1 MNQHEARVR
10 AGTRLYRDTETAHN
24 QARSALVDAVVDAL
38 KAGQNPTEVTN
49 WTPFTAAHVRGLARS
64 HDVPDYLLRRYKSAR
79 GWLEASF
86 PGWPRAAR
94 ALADLGAGLE
104 DEEFTG
110 GVLWYGLTHAG
121 TRPVQKRIITERLV
135 RWATRPGAGQWARR
149 YATTADLA
157 AAIGDVLDGHLPRRS
172 R

>member
-1 MNQHEARVR
+1 MNQHETRVR

-38 KAGQNPTEVTN
+38 KAGENPTEVTK
-49 WTPFTAAHVRGLARS
+49 WTPFTAAHVRGLARR
-64 HDVPDYLLRRYKSAR
+64 HGVPDYLLRRYKSAR

-157 AAIGDVLDGHLPRRS
+157 GAIGDVLDHHLPRRS